1 MKKIGEYVK
10 WYVYI
15 TTSILMVEA
24 LIFGM
29 YGAEKLPGETL
40 WQIMVSGLVTTLLTV
55 AMVYVDTKTVA
66 GGVFK
71 YLGHYAALCAV
82 MIVLGGRFGWI
93 NLNVRGILLMMGAV
107 AAVYVLAF
115 GTYYIIDLR
124 SAKQINRRL
133 KEKYGEE

>member
-24 LIFGM
+24 LIFVL
-29 YGAEKLPGETL
+29 YGAKELPGETL
-40 WQIMVSGLVTTLLTV
+40 WQIMISGLVTTLLTV
-55 AMVYVDTKTVA
+55 AMTYLDTKTMA
-66 GGVFK
+66 GSILK
-71 YLGHYAALCAV
+71 YVGHYAALCAV
-82 MIVLGGRFGWI
+82 MIALGGWFGWI
-93 NLNVRGILLMMGAV
+93 NLNVRGIMLMMGAV

-124 SAKQINRRL
+124 AENGRRSDF
-133 KEKYGEE
+133 

>member
-40 WQIMVSGLVTTLLTV
+40 WQIMVSGLATTLLTV
-55 AMVYVDTKTVA
+55 AMVYVSCLLRLSLRHESIASPLLTVP
-66 GGVFK
+66 
-71 YLGHYAALCAV
+71 Y
-82 MIVLGGRFGWI
+82 
-93 NLNVRGILLMMGAV
+93 
-107 AAVYVLAF
+107 
-115 GTYYIIDLR
+115 
-124 SAKQINRRL
+124 
-133 KEKYGEE
+133 